1 VHASELADPTP
12 YLDGG
17 ELLLSVGMRLDPAV
31 RAAALNEHAAAYVR
45 RLVEVGVVGLGFGVG
60 VQQPRCRPRWSPRP
74 TRWGWTPPAPCSMP
88 PRPAQSAARP
98 GWPPSWTP
106 AGVSNP
112 AVGVDKRFRL
122 WVRTRSFTVLPALVG
137 VWCDGGQDPGGMF
150 GVVVESQR
158 SMRSSGKRTTRR
170 CQRRSRQA

>member
-17 ELLLSVGMRLDPAV
+17 ELLLTVGMRLDPAV

-74 TRWGWTPPAPCSMP
+74 TR
-88 PRPAQSAARP
+88 
-98 GWPPSWTP
+98 
-106 AGVSNP
+106 
-112 AVGVDKRFRL
+112 
-122 WVRTRSFTVLPALVG
+122 
-137 VWCDGGQDPGGMF
+137 
-150 GVVVESQR
+150 
-158 SMRSSGKRTTRR
+158 
-170 CQRRSRQA
+170 